1 MVSLFFW
8 IGKRVTTLLP
18 IFFYHKLAQSLLTM
32 GLGGVVTPPVQQLQV
47 YQLAEKISNEIW
59 FIVKKWDEF
68 TKDTMGKQIV
78 RSADSVGANIAE
90 GHGRYSCQD
99 NQRFV
104 KIARGS
110 LNETRHWLRL
120 AYARNLLTQEQSDR
134 LHPLLNELSPKLN
147 AYLNSLKQKAKG

>member
-1 MVSLFFW
+1 MESF
-8 IGKRVTTLLP
+8 
-18 IFFYHKLAQSLLTM
+18 
-32 GLGGVVTPPVQQLQV
+32 QQLQV

-68 TKDTMGKQIV
+68 TKDTMCKQIV

-104 KIARGS
+104 KIARG
-110 LNETRHWLRL
+110 
-120 AYARNLLTQEQSDR
+120 
-134 LHPLLNELSPKLN
+134 
-147 AYLNSLKQKAKG
+147 

>member
-1 MVSLFFW
+1 
-8 IGKRVTTLLP
+8 
-18 IFFYHKLAQSLLTM
+18 
-32 GLGGVVTPPVQQLQV
+32 
-47 YQLAEKISNEIW
+47 
-59 FIVKKWDEF
+59 
-68 TKDTMGKQIV
+68 MGKQIV

-90 GHGRYSCQD
+90 GHGRYSCQK

-110 LNETRHWLRL
+110 FNETRHWLRL
-120 AYARNLLTQEQSDR
+120 DGARNLLTQEQSDR

>member
-1 MVSLFFW
+1 MESF
-8 IGKRVTTLLP
+8 
-18 IFFYHKLAQSLLTM
+18 
-32 GLGGVVTPPVQQLQV
+32 QQLRV
-47 YQLAEKISNEIW
+47 DRLAEKITNERW
-59 FIVKKWDEF
+59 FFVKKWDDF
-68 TKDTMGKQIV
+68 AKDTTGKQIV
-78 RSADSVGANIAE
+78 RSADSVGANLAE
-90 GHGRYSCQD
+90 GHGRYSYQD

-147 AYLNSLKQKAKG
+147 AYLNSLYQFTMKIH